1 MSTSTLVLQ
10 QIVNGVSLGSVYVL
24 LAVGFTLSLGVL
36 KLLNIAHGH
45 FYMLGAY
52 LVFSFAQLAGLG
64 YWPAVLLTIPSMF
77 LVGVIVHLAGIKPLH
92 GKGYLAPI
100 LSTLAIAFL
109 MESVA
114 LLIWPGTVRL
124 IDTPYNYVTYSLAGV
139 SFTEQR
145 LLTFV
150 AALALT
156 AGLYF
161 FLQRTKIGKALRA
174 TTQNEDSAELVG
186 VNTGSMR
193 LFALGLSAALAGAA
207 GGLIGPLFAV
217 SPAMGLNALFKALVV
232 VLLGGL
238 GSILG
243 AVLGG
248 FLLGLFEAFFGG
260 FVNAAWTPVATFVLI
275 ILILVVRPRGL
286 FGREELE

>member
-52 LVFSFAQLAGLG
+52 LVYSFAQLAGLG
-64 YWPAVLLTIPSMF
+64 YWPAVILAIPSMF
-77 LVGVIVHLAGIKPLH
+77 LAGVIVHLAGIKPLH

-186 VNTGSMR
+186 VNTVSMR
-193 LFALGLSAALAGAA
+193 FFALGLSAALAGAA
-207 GGLIGPLFAV
+207 GGLIGPLFAI
-217 SPAMGLNALFKALVV
+217 SPGIGLTALFKALVV

-238 GSILG
+238 GSIAG

-275 ILILVVRPRGL
+275 IIILVVRPRGL

>member
-1 MSTSTLVLQ
+1 MNLGSLVLQ
-10 QIVNGVSLGSVYVL
+10 QFVNGVSLGSIYVL
-24 LAVGFTLSLGVL
+24 LAVGFTLSMGVL
-36 KLLNIAHGH
+36 RLLNIAHGH

-52 LVFSFAQLAGLG
+52 LVYSLCHLAGLG

-77 LVGVIVHLAGIKPLH
+77 LAGVLVHLAGIHPLH

-109 MESVA
+109 LESIA
-114 LLIWPGTVRL
+114 LLAWPGQVRL
-124 IDTPYNYVTYSLAGV
+124 IETPHNYVTYSIAGI
-139 SFTEQR
+139 SFTQQR
-145 LLTFV
+145 LLTFI
-150 AALALT
+150 AAIALT
-156 AGLYF
+156 TGLYF
-161 FLQRTKIGKALRA
+161 FLQRTKFGKALRA
-174 TTQNEDSAELVG
+174 TTQNENSAELVG
-186 VNTGSMR
+186 INSQAMR

-217 SPAMGLNALFKALVV
+217 SPAMGLTALFRALVV

-260 FVNAAWTPVATFVLI
+260 FISASWTPVATFALI
-275 ILILVVRPRGL
+275 ILILTIRPRGL

>member
-1 MSTSTLVLQ
+1 MSSSSLVLQ

-52 LVFSFAQLAGLG
+52 LVFSFAHLAGLG

-77 LVGVIVHLAGIKPLH
+77 LVGVIVHLVGIKPLD

-109 MESVA
+109 MESIA

-124 IDTPYNYVTYSLAGV
+124 IDTPYNDVTYSLAGV

-156 AGLYF
+156 AGLFF

-186 VNTGSMR
+186 VNTGVIR

-217 SPAMGLNALFKALVV
+217 SPSIGLIALFKALVV

-275 ILILVVRPRGL
+275 IIILVVRPRGL

>member
-1 MSTSTLVLQ
+1 MDLGPLLLQ
-10 QIVNGVSLGSVYVL
+10 QFVNGVSLGSVYVL
-24 LAVGFTLSLGVL
+24 LAVGFTLSMGVL
-36 KLLNIAHGH
+36 KLLNVAHGH

-52 LVFSFAQLAGLG
+52 LVFSFAHLAGLG
-64 YWPAVLLTIPSMF
+64 YWPAVILTIPSMF
-77 LVGVIVHLAGIKPLH
+77 LVGVIVHFAGIRPLH
-92 GKGYLAPI
+92 GKGFLAPI

-109 MESVA
+109 MESIA

-124 IDTPYNYVTYSLAGV
+124 IDTPHNYVTYTLAGA

-145 LLTFV
+145 LLTFI
-150 AALALT
+150 AAMVLT
-156 AGLYF
+156 GALYF
-161 FLQRTKIGKALRA
+161 FLQRTKPGRALRA

-186 VNTGSMR
+186 INGGAMR

-217 SPAMGLNALFKALVV
+217 YPAMGLSALFKALIV

-248 FLLGLFEAFFGG
+248 LLLGLFEAFFGG
-260 FVNAAWTPVATFVLI
+260 SVSASWTPVAMFAMIII
-275 ILILVVRPRGL
+275 ILIVRPRGL